1 MTLSRVQSS
10 LLASL
15 SQFVP
20 KRHTSDIAV
29 DTLGLPIECQFT
41 PANVQDRDALAPVL
55 GDGHRKSPIVTMCFA
70 LAFLL
75 IRRLARLSPHP
86 P

>member
-1 MTLSRVQSS
+1 
-10 LLASL
+10 
-15 SQFVP
+15 
-20 KRHTSDIAV
+20 
-29 DTLGLPIECQFT
+29 
-41 PANVQDRDALAPVL
+41 VL